1 MNTQGRYEA
10 SAELTQTI
18 ISKLTNERGVH
29 AETAVSAAARM
40 AGTLLL
46 RSCRLPLADLKPGS
60 PVFFDR
66 MNEMGPKVLESVN
79 QTLAFL
85 KIPIDT
91 RKLNYDVPEANQPLM
106 NLLEMQSRLD
116 PSFRMIL
123 QRHGLSD
130 EDGAHAAAVSTA
142 VMIEKVKGV
151 LNPYIA
157 YAIAVEG
164 LVAGC
169 KTVPYDAGDRE
180 AIGAR

>member
-1 MNTQGRYEA
+1 
-10 SAELTQTI
+10 
-18 ISKLTNERGVH
+18 
-29 AETAVSAAARM
+29 M

-46 RSCRLPLADLKPGS
+46 RSCRLPLANLKPGS

-66 MNEMGPKVLESVN
+66 VNRLGPNILESMN

-91 RKLNYDVPEANQPLM
+91 KKLNYDIAEANQPLM
-106 NLLEMQSRLD
+106 NLLEVQSLLD
-116 PSFRMIL
+116 PPFRVVL
-123 QRHGLSD
+123 QKHGLSD
-130 EDGAHAAAVSTA
+130 EEGAHAAAVSTA
-142 VMIEKVKGV
+142 VIIEKTKGV

-169 KTVPYDAGDRE
+169 KTVPYDAGHPE
-180 AIGAR
+180 AAAAP